1 MLHASSTRR
10 YCVFF
15 ALACS
20 LGAFTACHAR
30 AADPP
35 HLPSPAMQIEVDDR
49 ESDKTSHLAR
59 WDIAFVDGH
68 AKLRT
73 QDGADRYEIEAAI
86 VRSDTPHISIRLK
99 RDEGDKARDL
109 NIESSIPAQQ
119 QGRVLLARVDRAD
132 GRTTL
137 VTANVH

>member
-1 MLHASSTRR
+1 MNHAASARR
-10 YCVFF
+10 VFF
-15 ALACS
+15 VLASS
-20 LGAFTACHAR
+20 LGAFTACHAH

-35 HLPSPAMQIEVDDR
+35 RLPSPSMLIEVDDLGGA
-49 ESDKTSHLAR
+49 DKASHTAR

-73 QDGADRYEIEAAI
+73 QDGGDRYEIEASI
-86 VRSDTPHISIRLK
+86 VRSDQPHIAIRLK

-109 NIESSIPAQQ
+109 NIESAIPAQQ

-137 VTANVH
+137 VTAHVH